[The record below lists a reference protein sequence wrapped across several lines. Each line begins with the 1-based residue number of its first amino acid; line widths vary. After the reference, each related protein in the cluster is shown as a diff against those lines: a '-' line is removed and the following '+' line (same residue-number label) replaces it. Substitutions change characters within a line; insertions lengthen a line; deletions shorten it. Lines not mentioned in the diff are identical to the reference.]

1 MIKNILLDMGNVLLI
16 FNPDVPLNKYCKT
29 EEEKKI
35 IRKEYFESEEWIKSD
50 YGDIKDKDLFDS
62 VKHRIPEKYHESFRN
77 VAKNYDEHMLPFKG
91 AKEFCEYIKNKGYGI
106 YILSNA
112 SDRFHQYFPR
122 FLPLDFFNGVVVSS
136 DIHMIKPYEGIY
148 KYILEKYKL
157 NPEECLFI
165 DDRLEN
171 IEGAQKVNIKV
182 ELFKNNYDEIIKKY
196 NL

>member
-171 IEGAQKVNIKV
+171 IEGAKKVNIKV

>member
-1 MIKNILLDMGNVLLI
+1 MMSICYHLTIIINKHIIKKLKV
-16 FNPDVPLNKYCKT
+16 
-29 EEEKKI
+29 
-35 IRKEYFESEEWIKSD
+35 
-50 YGDIKDKDLFDS
+50 
-62 VKHRIPEKYHESFRN
+62 
-77 VAKNYDEHMLPFKG
+77 KG

-122 FLPLDFFNGVVVSS
+122 FLPLDFFNGVAVSS

-171 IEGAQKVNIKV
+171 IEGAKKLI
-182 ELFKNNYDEIIKKY
+182 LRLNYSKIIMTK
-196 NL
+196 

>member
-35 IRKEYFESEEWIKSD
+35 IRKEYFESEEWIESD
-50 YGDIKDKDLFDS
+50 CGDIKDKDLFDS

-136 DIHMIKPYEGIY
+136 DIHMIKPYEDIY
-148 KYILEKYKL
+148 KYILDKYKL

-171 IEGAQKVNIKV
+171 IEGAKKVNIKV

>member
-1 MIKNILLDMGNVLLI
+1 
-16 FNPDVPLNKYCKT
+16 
-29 EEEKKI
+29 
-35 IRKEYFESEEWIKSD
+35 
-50 YGDIKDKDLFDS
+50 
-62 VKHRIPEKYHESFRN
+62 
-77 VAKNYDEHMLPFKG
+77 MLPFKG

-171 IEGAQKVNIKV
+171 IEGAKKVNIKV

>member
-35 IRKEYFESEEWIKSD
+35 IRKEYFDSEEWIKSD